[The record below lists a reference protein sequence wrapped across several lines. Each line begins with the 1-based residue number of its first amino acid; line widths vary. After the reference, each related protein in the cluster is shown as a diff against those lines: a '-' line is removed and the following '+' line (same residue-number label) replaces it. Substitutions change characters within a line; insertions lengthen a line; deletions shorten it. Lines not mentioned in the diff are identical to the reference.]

1 MLTWWGIMLDVA
13 DFVIVPTFSRRNFD
27 SLYFFFCTFKLVVVR
42 KKTSMMQ
49 WKVDIFLNLIIS

>member
-13 DFVIVPTFSRRNFD
+13 DFHRVPIFSRRNFD

-42 KKTSMMQ
+42 TKTS
-49 WKVDIFLNLIIS
+49 IIQ